1 MTKIADDIIDNLETT
16 EYDVLDDVQDDD
28 FVFVVTSS
36 GQLKGISFPVNMED
50 DDDVDPSIEEIINFL
65 VGKYKDTVVPP
76 GTILH

>member
-1 MTKIADDIIDNLETT
+1 MTKIADDIIDDLETT

-28 FVFVVTSS
+28 FVFVVTST
-36 GQLKGISFPVNMED
+36 GQLKGISFPVSMED

-65 VGKYKDTVVPP
+65 VDKCKDTVVPP